1 MFSNSL
7 TMDSLGLSGD
17 EIITFPRQNI
27 YHSALTP
34 DGNYLVMHLMDETLK
49 EKTILWDVRT
59 RQTVK
64 TLFEKPMFRMNMSPD
79 GKYVGIAGNFYD
91 DVGAMVWDAETGSL
105 VKTVSRNR
113 QKWESISALSFSADS
128 KQIGYGTKEG
138 IRIGEL
144 HGKGAFSIEVPK
156 SDLNTGP
163 KANQNNFAV
172 CYSPDNEH
180 VVTGRY
186 HEISLWSTK
195 TKERISMLKSELS
208 FIAPHGIIEFSKDG
222 TYLAVEGIPYE
233 SDRVGRAGIEIWDM
247 KKKKSL
253 GVYPVASQINAIAFS
268 PDGNYLAI
276 GSQTRKITLVDVF
289 QNKQTKLFGTHPFSA
304 VEFLAFSP
312 DGKLLYSGG
321 GNALKVW
328 HLK

>member
-34 DGNYLVMHLMDETLK
+34 DGNYLVMHLRDVADK
-49 EKTILWDVRT
+49 EKTIVWDVRT
-59 RQTVK
+59 QQTIK
-64 TLFEKPMFRMNMSPD
+64 TLFEKPMFRMRMSSD
-79 GKYVGIAGNFYD
+79 GKYVGIAGT
-91 DVGAMVWDAETGSL
+91 DVGAMVWDMHSGSL
-105 VKTVSRNR
+105 IKTIKMNR
-113 QKWESISALSFSADS
+113 LKWENISSISFSADS

-138 IRIGEL
+138 VRIEDL
-144 HGKGAFSIEVPK
+144 NGKDAFSIGVPK

-180 VVTGRY
+180 IALARY
-186 HEISLWSTK
+186 QEISIWSTK
-195 TKERISMLKSELS
+195 TKERSALLKSELS
-208 FIAPHGIIEFSKDG
+208 FISPHGHNAFSKDG
-222 TYLAVEGIPYE
+222 TYLAVEGASYDI
-233 SDRVGRAGIEIWDM
+233 DRNRIGRRGIEIWDM
-247 KKKKSL
+247 KKKKSI
-253 GVYPVASQINAIAFS
+253 GVYSVDSQINAVAFS

-289 QNKQTKLFGTHPFSA
+289 QNKQTRLFGTHPFPA

-321 GNALKVW
+321 GSALKVW